1 MPSFSTPSG
10 TIFFDQRGSRAD
22 PPILLIH
29 GLGCQVIHWPDSLL
43 DGLVEAGFRAVFFDN
58 RDSGLTFEVDADPP
72 DIPLLVQALDDPT
85 VVNPV
90 YTLQDMANDAVALLN
105 HIGQSGAHIV
115 GVSMGGMIAQHIAFQ
130 HPERVFSLSMLMSS
144 TGSPETPKPGMEI
157 VAALAGSIVSDTR
170 EANIEATR
178 NSDRLFGGPH
188 YDSVEVGIGR
198 FVEQAYDRSHRPNGT
213 LRQLGAIL
221 SDGDRRPSLQE
232 VEIPSLALHGT
243 ADPLVDQY
251 GSKELAET
259 MPDCKL
265 KIIEKLGHD
274 LPEPVIPEILDSIV
288 EHISSVEALR

>member
-1 MPSFSTPSG
+1 M
-10 TIFFDQRGSRAD
+10 
-22 PPILLIH
+22 LIH

-43 DGLVEAGFRAVFFDN
+43 DGLVAAGFRAVFFDN
-58 RDSGLTFEVDADPP
+58 RDSGLTFEFDAEPP
-72 DIPLLVQALDDPT
+72 EIPELVQALDDPT
-85 VVNPV
+85 VVSPA

-130 HPERVFSLSMLMSS
+130 HPERVFSLTMLMSS
-144 TGSPETPKPGMEI
+144 TGSPDTPKPGMEI

-198 FVEQAYDRSHRPNGT
+198 FVEQAYERSHRPNGT

-221 SDGDRRPSLQE
+221 SDGDRRPKLRE

-243 ADPLVDQY
+243 ADPLVDQF
-251 GSKELAET
+251 GSKDLAET
-259 MPDCKL
+259 MPNCKL

-274 LPEPVIPEILDSIV
+274 LPEPVIPEILDAIV
-288 EHISSVEALR
+288 DHISSVEALR